1 METALPRQLL
11 ESKSGKIYESFVKNY
26 SGSMEPSIFAACIC
40 RKMTEPKNYS
50 DGKNVS
56 DGKKI
61 SDVGQKIKSM
71 SGKIFE
77 LIIAEILKHH
87 NITPFYMQSVM
98 RNVPNS
104 KFDFLCFNDKMPVIL
119 SAKISL
125 AERWRQSAFEGYFL
139 KQVYR
144 QAKSYVITNDE
155 RSAALRNNDIQDN
168 KISGIDHFYYV
179 QSYEMNSLIE
189 ELKSLT
195 FKKAEPVNPVSDC
208 NAIIE

>member
-1 METALPRQLL
+1 MRVVETALPRQLL
-11 ESKSGKIYESFVKNY
+11 NNQSGKMYESFVKEY
-26 SGSMEPSIFAACIC
+26 SGSMEPAAFASCIC
-40 RKMTEPKNYS
+40 QKMIESKNYS
-50 DGKNVS
+50 GDDGTT
-56 DGKKI
+56 
-61 SDVGQKIKSM
+61 DVGQRMKSI

-87 NITPFYMQSVM
+87 NITPFYTQAVM
-98 RNVPNS
+98 RYVPNS
-104 KFDFLCFNDKMPVIL
+104 KFDFLCFNDRTPVIL

-155 RSAALRNNDIQDN
+155 RSTILRNNDIQDN
-168 KISGIDHFYYV
+168 KISGIDRFYYV
-179 QSYEMNSLIE
+179 QSHEMNFLIS

-195 FKKAEPVNPVSDC
+195 FKKAEPVNPVSES
-208 NAIIE
+208 NVIIE

>member
-1 METALPRQLL
+1 METSLPKQLL
-11 ESKSGKIYESFVKNY
+11 DNKSGKMYESFIESY
-26 SGSMEPSIFAACIC
+26 SGNMKPSNFAACIC
-40 RKMTEPKNYS
+40 QKMTDPKNYS
-50 DGKNVS
+50 GDKRIA
-56 DGKKI
+56 DI
-61 SDVGQKIKSM
+61 GQKIKSV

-87 NITPFYMQSVM
+87 NITPFYMQAVM

-104 KFDFLCFNDKMPVIL
+104 KFDFLCFNDQAPIIL
-119 SAKISL
+119 SVKISL

-155 RSAALRNNDIQDN
+155 RSATLRNNDIENN

-179 QSYEMNSLIE
+179 QSSEMNNLVE
-189 ELKSLT
+189 KLKSLK
-195 FKKAEPVNPVSDC
+195 FKKADLVNPVSES
-208 NAIIE
+208 NVIIE